1 LKDDELLLFVY
12 FPDLAELGLERGVDL
27 DDSAK
32 LEPVADKFVVLSLSN
47 GKVKSLIRAIRK
59 FRGDDALEN
68 VFKLDARGVLGALGV
83 VTGVQLLTDLLA
95 TICS

>member
-1 LKDDELLLFVY
+1 M
-12 FPDLAELGLERGVDL
+12 GLERGVVL

-59 FRGDDALEN
+59 FRGDDA
-68 VFKLDARGVLGALGV
+68 VMLDRFYGLK
-83 VTGVQLLTDLLA
+83 
-95 TICS
+95 

>member
-1 LKDDELLLFVY
+1 M
-12 FPDLAELGLERGVDL
+12 GLERGVDL

-59 FRGDDALEN
+59 FRGDDA
-68 VFKLDARGVLGALGV
+68 VMLDRFYGLK
-83 VTGVQLLTDLLA
+83 
-95 TICS
+95 